1 MGFLPSTHIP
11 LLLITELPFLL
22 WRNSSPHLAHA
33 APKKVDF
40 TDFTDLQGV
49 ELETSVQAHSCFL
62 FPGHSDWPS
71 SVYGPKTDQSE

>member
-22 WRNSSPHLAHA
+22 WRNSSPHLAHVA
-33 APKKVDF
+33 LEKVDF
-40 TDFTDLQGV
+40 TGHLQRV

-62 FPGHSDWPS
+62 FPGHSDWS
-71 SVYGPKTDQSE
+71 RSMSIT

>member
-40 TDFTDLQGV
+40 TGHLQGV